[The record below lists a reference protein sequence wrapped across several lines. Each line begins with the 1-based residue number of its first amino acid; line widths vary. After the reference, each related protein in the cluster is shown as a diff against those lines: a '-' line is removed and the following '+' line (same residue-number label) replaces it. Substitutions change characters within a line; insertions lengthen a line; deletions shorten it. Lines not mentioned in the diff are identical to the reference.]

1 MRNFN
6 MEIFIENLKEKYKNY
21 FNEYKLLNNYDDKET
36 SEYIIQRLDLY
47 LKEISITEGI
57 VNKKRIYL
65 KMNKFVLDNIN
76 IISYF
81 DDKWHFVY
89 ISKIID
95 NIQKWDYFC
104 KLVILYIENIQK
116 YIGNEKTHDILLDI
130 EEQSNDDKLVNSEY
144 INKKINIIINNI
156 NNLSILNYF

>member
-1 MRNFN
+1 
-6 MEIFIENLKEKYKNY
+6 
-21 FNEYKLLNNYDDKET
+21 
-36 SEYIIQRLDLY
+36 
-47 LKEISITEGI
+47 
-57 VNKKRIYL
+57 
-65 KMNKFVLDNIN
+65 MNKFVLDNIN

-81 DDKWHFVY
+81 DDKWHLY
-89 ISKIID
+89 TYLKLLIIYR
-95 NIQKWDYFC
+95 NGIIC